1 MTARVHPTAIV
12 EDGVVL
18 GEGTSVWDAVHVRG
32 PGTTIGRDCIVGEK
46 TYIAYGVAIG
56 DLVKI
61 NAAVYIPTMVTIERG
76 VMVSAGVIFT
86 NDRYPRATTPELD
99 AALPSEPDE
108 TTLATVVAEGAT
120 IGAGAVI
127 GPGLRIGRFAMIGM
141 GSVVTRPVGDFVL
154 VAGNPATVMGAVCH
168 HGEPLVR
175 TADGRLPDTDALPC
189 GRCRR
194 HYRIRD
200 GAVTELVVAGR
211 SR

>member
-1 MTARVHPTAIV
+1 
-12 EDGVVL
+12 
-18 GEGTSVWDAVHVRG
+18 
-32 PGTTIGRDCIVGEK
+32 
-46 TYIAYGVAIG
+46 
-56 DLVKI
+56 
-61 NAAVYIPTMVTIERG
+61 
-76 VMVSAGVIFT
+76 
-86 NDRYPRATTPELD
+86 
-99 AALPSEPDE
+99 
-108 TTLATVVAEGAT
+108 VVAEGAT

-175 TADGRLPDTDALPC
+175 TVDGRLPDTDALHC

-200 GAVTELVVAGR
+200 GAVTELVPAGR